1 MKALK
6 LTGPRH
12 LELVEIQAPEPDG
25 KNVIIR
31 VSACGICGSDLHYWH
46 AGQGMGGVH
55 DLIMGHEFAGIVT
68 DPGNRDDLVR
78 GDRVTALPLDPCG
91 ACAACQAGHVNI
103 CSKALKRSIPGN
115 NSPGGFSEF
124 LKIRSDMVRKLPDS
138 INDVQAAMI
147 EPTAVALHCIR
158 TAGIKPGDKVMISG
172 GGPIGLLCAAWAK
185 ISGVSFVALTEISRF
200 RQDFARQ
207 TGHADAVFD
216 PSDPG
221 FSTQLIKKIRGGF
234 DAVIETSASDG
245 GINLGLKMLRPR
257 GRLVL
262 AGINAH
268 TQAILTIMAAVREIT
283 QTSVM
288 GYLPEEFDTTMD
300 YIARKRIDVEK
311 LVTGTTDLAGLGSA
325 FEGLASGTSEDIKII
340 YRSPLVC

>member
-6 LTGPRH
+6 LTGSRH

-25 KNVIIR
+25 RNVIIR

-46 AGQGMGGVH
+46 TGLGMGGVH

-68 DPGNRDDLVR
+68 DPGNRDDLVK

-91 ACAACQAGHVNI
+91 GCTACQAGHVNI

-115 NSPGGFSEF
+115 NGPGGFAEF
-124 LKIRSDMVRKLPDS
+124 VKIRPDMVRKLPAS

-147 EPTAVALHCIR
+147 EPAAVALHCIR
-158 TAGIKPGDKVMISG
+158 TAGIGPGDKVMISG
-172 GGPIGLLCAAWAK
+172 GGPIGLLCAAWTK
-185 ISGVSFVALTEISRF
+185 ISGVSFVALTEINGF

-207 TGHADAVFD
+207 TGHVDEVFD
-216 PSDPG
+216 PSDPN
-221 FSTQLIKKIRGGF
+221 FAAQTMKTTQGGF
-234 DAVIETSASDG
+234 DVVIETSASDA
-245 GINLGLKMLRPR
+245 GINLGLRMLRPK

-288 GYLPEEFDTTMD
+288 GYLPEEFDTAMD
-300 YIARKRIDVEK
+300 YIAQKRIKVEK
-311 LVTGTTDLAGLGSA
+311 LVTCTTNLASLGSA
-325 FEGLASGTSEDIKII
+325 FEKLASGTSREMKIV
-340 YRSPLVC
+340 YRAET